1 MNQRRSRLGLDEEQ
15 PIGAKL
21 VQTFFMLTFGPI
33 VGLVIFAAIRAN
45 VFEPIALFVAH
56 SAFTTL
62 VVFWG
67 LSLVFLWWRPAW
79 LRHIYLPLEAR
90 VVFVTQAVFIVV
102 VVVFLGNMIADFVED
117 MWR

>member
-15 PIGAKL
+15 PITAKL
-21 VQTFFMLTFGPI
+21 VQSFFMLTFGPI

-45 VFEPIALFVAH
+45 VFEPIALFIAH

-62 VVFWG
+62 AVFWG

-79 LRHIYLPLEAR
+79 LHRIYLPIEAR
-90 VVFVTQAVFIVV
+90 VVVVTHAVFIVV
-102 VVVFLGNMIADFVED
+102 LFVFLGNMIADFVND
-117 MWR
+117 MGR